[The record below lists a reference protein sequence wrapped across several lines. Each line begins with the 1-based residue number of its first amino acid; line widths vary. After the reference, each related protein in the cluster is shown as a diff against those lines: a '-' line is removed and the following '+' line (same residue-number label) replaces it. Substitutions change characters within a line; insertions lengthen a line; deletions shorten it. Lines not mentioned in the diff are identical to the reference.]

1 MHLEKH
7 HLIIASIVRQRRAES
22 RAAVAAARRA
32 VDWSLVSDRDPR
44 ERARSVL
51 GRWSW
56 VS

>member
-7 HLIIASIVRQRRAES
+7 HLIIASIIRQRRAES
-22 RAAVAAARRA
+22 RATMAAARRTL
-32 VDWSLVSDRDPR
+32 DWTPVSDRDPR